1 MSINEVLRTEQV
13 DQHHSW
19 EAGRLWVHH
28 LVSYR
33 HSQCHPLVYE
43 QSCLDLEA
51 TIRQAMVPIMNYFIL
66 FVSYY
71 NVYTFIDRAG
81 RPTRQL
87 GGRHSLDPS
96 PCFI

>member
-13 DQHHSW
+13 DQQGSW
-19 EAGRLWVHH
+19 EAGTLWIHR

-33 HSQCHPLVYE
+33 YCQCHPLVYE

-66 FVSYY
+66 FAERVSVRQLLRI
-71 NVYTFIDRAG
+71 VYTYVSV
-81 RPTRQL
+81 TL
-87 GGRHSLDPS
+87 KNVN
-96 PCFI
+96 